1 MSTST
6 VVVARNAKA
15 FRRVDRRVDRRP
27 IGLRR
32 DVVAEPEGPDERADA
47 TAPRPVGTAS

>member
-15 FRRVDRRVDRRP
+15 FRRVDRRP